1 MSLKLFAFF
10 HLNIFYSSI
19 DEKDRSEVIKKC
31 YWPLLKLIK
40 KYNLPLGIEMPA
52 ITAQIINEI
61 DPLWIK
67 ELKGLL
73 NEGLCELIGSG
84 YAQIIG
90 PLVPPNVSMANLK
103 IGNKIYKKF
112 FRVKPSVALV
122 NEQTFSSGLVSL
134 YKKASYQSIIMEYD
148 NPAAFN
154 PLLKKNMSYYPQKT
168 KGPGGEKINLIWN
181 RSIMFQKFQRYAHGQ
196 LDLNEMVKYIK
207 SHYSSI
213 NDRAISIYGNDV
225 EIFDYR
231 PGRYKTESPINKQGE
246 WERIN
251 ILFEALLK
259 ENNINFVKPSS
270 VLKLMNRPEAGK
282 TIELTTA
289 EQPIAVKKQSKY
301 NVTRWA
307 VTGRND
313 MLVNTICWKLY
324 VAILKSKKSN
334 ENDWQEL
341 CYLWSSDFRTHITAK
356 RWNNY
361 LKRLK
366 KFSKK
371 WKVEYIAI
379 FKKSI
384 LSKKKIKKNI
394 NLKEIDFQK
403 EIKKKSCLQV
413 IKNNSLLNFSGKRL
427 EVCFNLNR
435 GLAIEYF
442 KDFKI
447 GKKKLFGTI
456 EHGYFQDIRFG
467 SDFYSGHTV
476 FEPIGKHKITD
487 LLKVRPQV
495 EETKNG
501 LIISAVIKN
510 TFVYLKK
517 TWTIDDSKGVLSLN
531 IVLNW
536 NKLNTSSLRLAYITL
551 IPRSFNKKNLQYRT
565 HNGGFEMETQF
576 INNKKN
582 FSHCAPASSLISSTQ
597 GVGTTNGI
605 IEIGDEKNRIKISFD
620 KSKAALIGLLSHSFI
635 RGKNLT
641 RLMLSAREFDDTSK
655 KNCLKNL
662 EVDVEFCCK

>member
-112 FRVKPSVALV
+112 FKIKPSVALV

-134 YKKASYQSIIMEYD
+134 YKKASYQSIIMEYE

-154 PLLKKNMSYYPQKT
+154 PLLKKSMSYYPQKT
-168 KGPGGEKINLIWN
+168 KGLGGEKINLIWN
-181 RSIMFQKFQRYAHGQ
+181 RSIMFQKFQRFAHGQ
-196 LDLNEMVKYIK
+196 LELNEMIKYIK

-231 PGRYKTESPINKQGE
+231 PGRYKTESSINKQGE
-246 WERIN
+246 WKRIS

-259 ENNINFVKPSS
+259 ENNIDLVKPSS
-270 VLKLMNRPEAGK
+270 VLKLMNRPGAGK
-282 TIELTTA
+282 FIKLTTA
-289 EQPIAVKKQSKY
+289 DQPIAVKKQSKY

-313 MLVNTICWKLY
+313 MLINTICWKLY
-324 VAILKSKKSN
+324 MAISKSKKSN

-341 CYLWSSDFRTHITAK
+341 CYLWSSDFRTHITEK

-366 KFSKK
+366 KFYKK
-371 WKVEYIAI
+371 WKIEDIAI
-379 FKKSI
+379 FKKPI
-384 LSKKKIKKNI
+384 LLKKKIKKNI
-394 NLKEIDFQK
+394 NLK
-403 EIKKKSCLQV
+403 KK
-413 IKNNSLLNFSGKRL
+413 IFS
-427 EVCFNLNR
+427 
-435 GLAIEYF
+435 
-442 KDFKI
+442 
-447 GKKKLFGTI
+447 KKLKKI
-456 EHGYFQDIRFG
+456 
-467 SDFYSGHTV
+467 
-476 FEPIGKHKITD
+476 PI
-487 LLKVRPQV
+487 
-495 EETKNG
+495 
-501 LIISAVIKN
+501 
-510 TFVYLKK
+510 Y
-517 TWTIDDSKGVLSLN
+517 
-531 IVLNW
+531 
-536 NKLNTSSLRLAYITL
+536 
-551 IPRSFNKKNLQYRT
+551 
-565 HNGGFEMETQF
+565 
-576 INNKKN
+576 
-582 FSHCAPASSLISSTQ
+582 
-597 GVGTTNGI
+597 
-605 IEIGDEKNRIKISFD
+605 
-620 KSKAALIGLLSHSFI
+620 KS
-635 RGKNLT
+635 
-641 RLMLSAREFDDTSK
+641 
-655 KNCLKNL
+655 
-662 EVDVEFCCK
+662 